1 MGYEKCVHLLVI
13 NREGK
18 ESSSLESSQLRLKVF
33 TSQAAMDQW
42 LLEHYLKLDNGNVL
56 REGNIQKMKGISK
69 SGHTDVLVIRKERVY
84 E

>member
-18 ESSSLESSQLRLKVF
+18 ESSSLERSQLRLKVF

-42 LLEHYLKLDNGNVL
+42 LLEHYSKLDNGNVL

-69 SGHTDVLVIRKERVY
+69 SGHTDVLVIRKERLY

>member
-1 MGYEKCVHLLVI
+1 MGYEKWVHLLVI

-18 ESSSLESSQLRLKVF
+18 ESSSLERDQLRLKIF
-33 TSQAAMDQW
+33 SSQAAMDQW
-42 LLEHYLKLDNGNVL
+42 LLEHYSKLDNGNVL

-69 SGHTDVLVIRKERVY
+69 SGHTDVLVIRKERLY

>member
-13 NREGK
+13 NRDGK
-18 ESSSLESSQLRLKVF
+18 ESSSLERDQLRLKIF
-33 TSQAAMDQW
+33 SSQAAMDQW
-42 LLEHYLKLDNGNVL
+42 LLEHYLKLDHGNVL

-69 SGHTDVLVIRKERVY
+69 SGHTDVLVIRKERLY

>member
-18 ESSSLESSQLRLKVF
+18 ESSSLERDQLRLKIF
-33 TSQAAMDQW
+33 SSQAAMDQW
-42 LLEHYLKLDNGNVL
+42 LLEHYSKLDNGNVF

-69 SGHTDVLVIRKERVY
+69 SGHHDVLVIRKERVY